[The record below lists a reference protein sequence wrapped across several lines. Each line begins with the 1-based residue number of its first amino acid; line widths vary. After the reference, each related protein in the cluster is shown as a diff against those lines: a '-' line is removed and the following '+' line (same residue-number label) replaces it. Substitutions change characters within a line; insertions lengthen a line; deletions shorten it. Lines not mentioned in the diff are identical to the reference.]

1 MEKDRLIFHVDVNSA
16 FLSWEA
22 ARRVAEGG
30 EDLRLI
36 PSCIGGDPAK
46 RTSIVTA
53 KSIPA
58 KKLGIR
64 TGEPISMALRK
75 CPDLVIARS
84 DFQLYTKNSR
94 AFMDICREYTPTLEK
109 YSIDECFLDM
119 SGMEHIYPDPIATA
133 HEIKDRIRDT
143 LGFTVNIGIGPNK
156 LLAKMAGDFE
166 KPDKVHT
173 LFYEE
178 IPSKMWPLPVRELIS
193 VGKNTADKLIRSH
206 IHTIGDLA
214 AMDIH
219 ALQALIGM
227 KFGLQLH
234 NYANGIDD
242 SPVISQAQEAKSYS
256 VATTL
261 EENVITS
268 DRALQILHELSDHVA
283 FRIRT
288 DHARAYCVGITI
300 RGTNFKDRSHQRHLE
315 EATDI
320 TTEIYEIATAL
331 FQELWD
337 GSPIRLLS
345 LSLSDVTREDMV
357 QLSLFPDET
366 KEKNR
371 KLDRAM
377 DDIRKRY
384 GLDTITRGFPTD
396 SHVGRKHRAQF
407 ENRREQEH
415 KSRPGNRLEPDG
427 KSRSEGWREPDGKD
441 RPGSS

>member
-1 MEKDRLIFHVDVNSA
+1 MEEQRLIFHVDVNSA

-36 PSCIGGDPAK
+36 PSCIGGDPAR

-58 KKLGIR
+58 KKLGIQ

-75 CPDLVIARS
+75 CPTLVIARS
-84 DFQLYTKNSR
+84 DFKLYTKNSR

-119 SGMEHIYPDPIATA
+119 SGMEYIFPDPIATA
-133 HEIKDRIRDT
+133 YEIKDRIRDT
-143 LGFTVNIGIGPNK
+143 LGFTVNVGIGPNK

-166 KPDKVHT
+166 KPDKVHI
-173 LFYEE
+173 LFPNE
-178 IPSKMWPLPVRELIS
+178 IPAKMWPLPVRELIS
-193 VGKNTADKLIRSH
+193 VGKNTADRLNRAH
-206 IHTIGDLA
+206 IHTIGELASMDLKT
-214 AMDIH
+214 
-219 ALQALIGM
+219 LQALVGM
-227 KFGLQLH
+227 KFGSQLH
-234 NYANGIDD
+234 DYANGIDD
-242 SPVISQAQEAKSYS
+242 APVESQTQEAKSYS

-261 EENVITS
+261 EENIVDS
-268 DRALQILHELSDHVA
+268 DSAVRVLHELSDNVA

-288 DHARAYCVGITI
+288 DRARAYCVGITI
-300 RGTNFKDRSHQRHLE
+300 RGTNFRDRSHQRQLE

-320 TTEIYEIATAL
+320 TSEIFHIATEL
-331 FQELWD
+331 FHELWD

-345 LSLSDVTREDMV
+345 LSLSNITREETV
-357 QLSLFPDET
+357 QLSLFPDEK
-366 KEKNR
+366 KEKDR
-371 KLDRAM
+371 KLDQAM

-384 GLDTITRGFPTD
+384 GIDTITRGFPTD

-407 ENRREQEH
+407 ENQREQ
-415 KSRPGNRLEPDG
+415 
-427 KSRSEGWREPDGKD
+427 
-441 RPGSS
+441 